1 MVLLVGGH
9 AGRLAPGRY
18 IVAPQDTHPGQ
29 VLINAM
35 QAAGFADDK
44 LGEASGKWADVCA
57 LRGPGRRQRLSRAAR
72 AEHSSCGGLESC
84 ERAAA
89 GALPAVFA
97 SRSRVFDR
105 GSGCSICVAGQGGAG
120 AESAD
125 EAGAGFLR
133 STLGSRAA
141 KVPLISGDG
150 GGKGTT

>member
-1 MVLLVGGH
+1 MVLLVGG
-9 AGRLAPGRY
+9 LAPGRH
-18 IVAPQDTHPGQ
+18 IVAPQDTHPGR
-29 VLINAM
+29 VLSSAM
-35 QAAGFADDK
+35 HAAGCADDK
-44 LGEASGKWADVCA
+44 LGEVSGKFADVFA
-57 LRGPGRRQRLSRAAR
+57 LRGPGQRQRLTRAAR
-72 AEHSSCGGLESC
+72 ADHSSCGGLESC

-105 GSGCSICVAGQGGAG
+105 GSGCSICVASQGGAR

-133 STLGSRAA
+133 RTLGSRAA